1 MRKIKARWLC
11 GCALGGAVLCA
22 PALLGL
28 PGSSGAEAAVAVSS
42 SRVVSGPVSGL
53 NAASVAKCPRGT
65 RVLNGGYVS
74 HGFRTTEGRPND
86 YVLRNAPL
94 PDGSGWQAKQL
105 AGKVQAYAVCAGR

>member
-1 MRKIKARWLC
+1 MRKIKARWLWS
-11 GCALGGAVLCA
+11 GALGGALLCA

-28 PGSSGAEAAVAVSS
+28 PDSSGAEAAVPARSP
-42 SRVVSGPVSGL
+42 RVVSGPVSGL

-74 HGFRTTEGRPND
+74 RGFRTTNGSLND

-94 PDGSGWQAKQL
+94 PNGSGWQAKQL
-105 AGKVQAYAVCAGR
+105 AGRVQAYAVCTAR